1 MWDSGGMKRGSEQG
15 FGGKS
20 GDKFDDFDDFDD
32 KKARPVLITAAAP
45 SYEEQHRKRVRKYL
59 GLMAFRIP
67 ALILAALAYG
77 AWHNGLISLAIVA
90 ASIPL
95 PWMAVLIANDR
106 PPRSSDEP
114 RRFDDGR
121 RRTPLFPTAER
132 PALEPRRDPTPRHDS
147 PPGPAQ
153 DSG

>member
-1 MWDSGGMKRGSEQG
+1 MKRGSEQG
-15 FGGKS
+15 QS
-20 GDKFDDFDDFDD
+20 GEWFDDFDD

-45 SYEEQHRKRVRKYL
+45 SYEEQHRARVRKYL

-90 ASIPL
+90 LSIPL

-106 PPRSSDEP
+106 PPRSADEP
-114 RRFDDGR
+114 RRFDNAR
-121 RRTPLFPTAER
+121 LRTPLFPTAER
-132 PALEPRRDPTPRHDS
+132 PSIEPRRDPTPRQDS
-147 PPGPAQ
+147 PPGAAQ
-153 DSG
+153 DTGQ